1 MDRLSEISGS
11 KSYLFYDGDCPLC
24 IRAVKWVLSKDPK
37 LPVLFIPLKSIKDYI
52 PHDLYS
58 SQLETMETVVYFKNN
73 VIYTHSDAIIEIARD
88 TKTHEF
94 LINCFAILPKSFRDL
109 IYKLVANHRYIFWNK
124 ANENCP
130 IQGNEV
136 LKDHNKSVANI

>member
-1 MDRLSEISGS
+1 MDRLSEISVS

-24 IRAVKWVLSKDPK
+24 IRAIKWVLTKDPK
-37 LPVLFIPLKSIKDYI
+37 LPVLFIPLKSIKEYI

-58 SQLETMETVVYFKNN
+58 SQLATMETVVYFKNN

-94 LINCFAILPKSFRDL
+94 LINCFAILPKVFRDL
-109 IYKLVANHRYIFWNK
+109 LYRIVAKHRYIFVGK

-130 IQGNEV
+130 ILGNQV
-136 LKDHNKSVANI
+136 LKEHNKSVANI